1 MLTYTGS
8 RARYASLTNDNSTE
22 NLTFGDTLINEGIR
36 YYCTANGGKWWFLE
50 RVTTQPTVAN
60 QQAYIL
66 PQLTRKIM
74 DLYVN
79 VGSNV
84 YSPQPVEDP
93 VLWKRILQSQ
103 LGVGD
108 RALFYYRQGNQ
119 VLLAPT
125 PESNSNTIT
134 IRIRKNVADLSVA
147 DYTTG
152 TVTVTNDDNTVT
164 GAGTTFTEP
173 MEGRY
178 LRATSGDMQWYEI
191 ADFTS
196 TTALELLQPYEG
208 VTVAGSTYIIG
219 QVSPLPES
227 YQDLPI
233 LRAASL
239 YWQKEGDTNRSRMY
253 EERASILFDSMLG
266 EANEKSEGTY
276 IPPVSSMVFRDP
288 NIPEPNIP
296 TASFV

>member
-1 MLTYTGS
+1 
-8 RARYASLTNDNSTE
+8 
-22 NLTFGDTLINEGIR
+22 
-36 YYCTANGGKWWFLE
+36 
-50 RVTTQPTVAN
+50 
-60 QQAYIL
+60 
-66 PQLTRKIM
+66 M